1 VFAAHQYCGNVGK
14 TTNCQVAVSVHQVTD
29 HASAAASWRLLC
41 PESWDDH
48 ALADEVEAARARRRR
63 TACKVPDQILHVPK
77 WQLDL
82 DMLDE
87 LTGP

>member
-1 VFAAHQYCGNVGK
+1 
-14 TTNCQVAVSVHQVTD
+14 
-29 HASAAASWRLLC
+29 
-41 PESWDDH
+41 
-48 ALADEVEAARARRRR
+48 LADEVEAARARRRR
-63 TACKVPDQILHVPK
+63 TACKVPDQIPHVPK